1 MKKYF
6 SLPISIHC
14 WGGLGSQL
22 FTWAMAEKIAKEYP
36 RRKIKLV
43 LHSSGVTTRD
53 SSVDFL
59 SQKYQIV
66 NINDFQKNED
76 SLTSATT
83 PRRTARDLLSNILQ
97 SLRFICHANTDDE
110 FAEIR

>member
-1 MKKYF
+1 MKNYF
-6 SLPISIHC
+6 NLPISIHC

-43 LHSSGVTTRD
+43 LHSSGVTKRD

-66 NINDFQKNED
+66 NINDFQKNERRD
-76 SLTSATT
+76 NPTPLEKKFGLLIIPTT
-83 PRRTARDLLSNILQ
+83 YISK
-97 SLRFICHANTDDE
+97 
-110 FAEIR
+110 